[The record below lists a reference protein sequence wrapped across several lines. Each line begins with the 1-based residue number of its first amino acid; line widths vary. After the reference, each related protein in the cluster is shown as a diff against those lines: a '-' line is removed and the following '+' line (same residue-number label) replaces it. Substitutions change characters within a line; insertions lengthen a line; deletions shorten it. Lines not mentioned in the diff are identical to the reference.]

1 MRHRGGLPVAAR
13 SAWATRAS
21 YAPDVYPISV
31 SVAMKGQRMAS
42 ADISRLSFDR
52 LAAIFD
58 DQRAL
63 PDDALAAL
71 RDAFVA
77 MVDSGFRTLIESGA
91 GTGRIAI
98 PALAAGFRVTA
109 SDISSPMLDVLR
121 ARLATIPE
129 LRDRCEI
136 VTCDAAALPFANG
149 AFDVAV
155 LAQVLY
161 LIPDWERALDQA
173 IRVVRAG
180 GRVVLVQ
187 ERTTMSPALAAWD
200 AAWRD
205 TVARAGHR
213 PIPQVPTDDEA
224 AEALGTRCVDLR
236 VDALASWEFG
246 QTAGEAFAGL
256 HRLRPLYP
264 DLHDAA
270 WEAAIAAFRRW
281 HAASDLDDAVRL
293 AGTVTLTLVSG
304 SVPGRSQQPP

>member
-1 MRHRGGLPVAAR
+1 MRAQGGLGCRPLGVGDPR
-13 SAWATRAS
+13 T
-21 YAPDVYPISV
+21 YAPDVYLISV

-161 LIPDWERALDQA
+161 LIPDWERALDEA

-180 GRVVLVQ
+180 GRVVLSRSGQ
-187 ERTTMSPALAAWD
+187 RCRRRWPHQD

-213 PIPQVPTDDEA
+213 PIGTD
-224 AEALGTRCVDLR
+224 R
-236 VDALASWEFG
+236 
-246 QTAGEAFAGL
+246 
-256 HRLRPLYP
+256 
-264 DLHDAA
+264 
-270 WEAAIAAFRRW
+270 
-281 HAASDLDDAVRL
+281 
-293 AGTVTLTLVSG
+293 
-304 SVPGRSQQPP
+304 